1 MVDLA
6 KYRLESAQER
16 LASAKLELEAGHL
29 KDSVNRSYYAFF
41 HIMRSLLAENHVD
54 FTKHSA
60 VISYFRRNYIKT
72 GIFEEKYSD
81 YVGKAFIL
89 RNNSDY
95 ADFYIVAKSDAEIQY
110 EHAKE
115 FYEAAKRYLEQKVF
129 YK

>member
-16 LASAKLELEAGHL
+16 LAAAELEMEAGHL
-29 KDSVNRSYYAFF
+29 KDSINRSYYAFF
-41 HIMRSLLAENHVD
+41 HTIRRLLAEKQID
-54 FTKHSA
+54 FKKHSA
-60 VISYFRRNYIKT
+60 VISYFRQHYIKT

-95 ADFYIVAKSDAEIQY
+95 ADFYVVAKPDAEMQY

-115 FYEAAKRYLEQKVF
+115 FYETVKCYLEQKSV
-129 YK
+129 

>member
-6 KYRLESAQER
+6 NYRLESARER
-16 LASAKLELEAGHL
+16 LSAAKLEMEAGHF
-29 KDSVNRSYYAFF
+29 KDSINRSYYAFF
-41 HIMRSLLAENHVD
+41 HVIRSLLAEKHID
-54 FTKHSA
+54 FKKHSA

-81 YVGKAFIL
+81 YIGKAFIL

-95 ADFYIVAKSDAEIQY
+95 ADFYVVAKADAEIQY

-115 FYEAAKRYLEQKVF
+115 FYEVVKHYLEQKDV
-129 YK
+129 